1 MTAKEHKAR
10 AKKIWRSAAVSGA
23 IPAIARA
30 LRRGLRPPPRSLLRS
45 SRSFAAE

>member
-30 LRRGLRPPPRSLLRS
+30 LRRGLRATAAF
-45 SRSFAAE
+45 SFAFVAFFRG